1 MIHEAVSL
9 FAQSVQ
15 INACRVVNTPNII
28 FLCGGPTDTDPAPL
42 LSARDYFWR
51 HLQQNHPEIFK
62 RVKLAETINNWLV
75 GDVFSDLL
83 ELEEHLADI
92 SDLIILFVES
102 PGSIAELGVFAASSV
117 LEPKTL
123 AIVNNYHPIG
133 GSFIAD
139 GPIRRLHVKNES
151 RVLYYQWNSDNLEDI
166 ATLEDFK
173 ECSSDLSKRLI
184 HRKRD
189 ATTESI
195 ITKTH
200 GHRMLLAADLVN
212 IIGIV
217 TQEDISACLA
227 QWNYN
232 CDTKQ
237 LKQDLSLLQNLHI
250 INRIRYSSQ
259 QYFVSRTSA
268 PFIRYDFV
276 PGTAVRDR
284 ARIMIDARESIKHRN
299 DSRAKALKSYLRKHS
314 EVAPSV

>member
-1 MIHEAVSL
+1 MHEAVSQ

-15 INACRVVNTPNII
+15 IGTCRVVNTPNII
-28 FLCGGPTDTDPAPL
+28 FLCGGATDTDPAPH

-51 HLQQNHPEIFK
+51 HLQRDHPKISK

-75 GDVFSDLL
+75 EDVFSDLL

-123 AIVNNYHPIG
+123 AIVNNSHPTD

-139 GPIRRLHVKNES
+139 GPLKRLFVKDNS
-151 RVLYYQWNSDNLEDI
+151 RVLYYPWNPDE
-166 ATLEDFK
+166 FK
-173 ECSSDLSKRLI
+173 ECSSYLSNHLI
-184 HRKRD
+184 CREREAAK
-189 ATTESI
+189 ESI

-212 IIGIV
+212 IMGIV
-217 TQEDISACLA
+217 TREDISACLA
-227 QWNYN
+227 QWNYT
-232 CDTKQ
+232 CDPKQ
-237 LKQDLSLLQNLHI
+237 LKKYLSLLQHLNI
-250 INRIRYSSQ
+250 INEARYSNQ
-259 QYFVSRTSA
+259 QYFVSRSSL
-268 PFIRYDFV
+268 PFILYDFV

-284 ARIMIDARESIKHRN
+284 TRIMMDARNLIRHRN
-299 DSRAKALKSYLRKHS
+299 DIRAKAIKSYLRKQG
-314 EVAPSV
+314 EGTPSV